1 MADIYFPDSLA
12 GPKVCLPVYYE
23 RLVLD
28 PKGQM
33 ERMLKFL
40 GVKWDDI
47 VLHHEQAI
55 GKKGG
60 ISLSKYV
67 LFSQVSKKINS
78 ISNLLFHDLFPC
90 NTLS

>member
-1 MADIYFPDSLA
+1 MEFVMMLLYA

-33 ERMLKFL
+33 TRILKFL

-47 VLHHEQAI
+47 VVHHEQAI

-60 ISLSKYV
+60 ISLSRYV
-67 LFSQVSKKINS
+67 
-78 ISNLLFHDLFPC
+78 
-90 NTLS
+90 